1 MSDDDDIGWY
11 IVKNYFKVHS
21 GCRFIHPFADVIEQ
35 LMKEGLTREDVR
47 EIQVAT
53 YKKAAMISDQ
63 HVTNVLA
70 AKFSTPVSLAI
81 LLSEGR
87 LYPEDIERALKKGYI
102 QELASKIYLTED
114 DRYNELLP
122 DVRGGM
128 VRVIKN
134 DGQVIEREVFHAH
147 GDFDDPAG
155 YTERQLT
162 DKFQSVTERCLDLS
176 QQEDLIESILRG
188 SDELTVQEIFRTY
201 FECVR

>member
-1 MSDDDDIGWY
+1 M
-11 IVKNYFKVHS
+11 
-21 GCRFIHPFADVIEQ
+21 
-35 LMKEGLTREDVR
+35 
-47 EIQVAT
+47 
-53 YKKAAMISDQ
+53 
-63 HVTNVLA
+63 
-70 AKFSTPVSLAI
+70 
-81 LLSEGR
+81 SEGR
-87 LYPEDIERALKKGYI
+87 LYPEDIERALHNKSDI
-102 QELASKIYLTED
+102 QELASKISLRED

-128 VRVIKN
+128 VRVVKN

-162 DKFQSVTERCLDLS
+162 DKFRSVTERCLS
-176 QQEDLIESILRG
+176 TTQQEEIIESILRG